1 MQVFVSYNLPA
12 SMLQLQDAVEKKLF
26 EQLASLQRAAEGGEA
41 QT

>member
-1 MQVFVSYNLPA
+1 
-12 SMLQLQDAVEKKLF
+12 MLQLQDAVEKKLF